1 MDRSTYEKARAI
13 DSGIQHVKDILDS
26 INKNG
31 LKLEYDVSTNH
42 GKVPQRIL
50 ADDRMKDMVIEYY
63 ERELSELQKEMEA
76 L

>member
-1 MDRSTYEKARAI
+1 MNYEVFHKAQLLHERI
-13 DSGIQHVKDILDS
+13 IMVKDIIES
-26 INKNG
+26 IAKDG
-31 LKLEYDVSTNH
+31 IKLEYDVSTPH